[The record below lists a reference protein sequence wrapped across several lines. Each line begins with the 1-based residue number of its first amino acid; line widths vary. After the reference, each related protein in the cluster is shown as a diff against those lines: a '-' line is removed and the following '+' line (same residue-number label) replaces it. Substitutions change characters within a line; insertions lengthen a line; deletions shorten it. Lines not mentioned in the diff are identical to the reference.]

1 MNNVHVCIQ
10 GYNQRQLFKHALI
23 DMIEILRSI
32 ADDKISRYRLMVESK
47 VKSWNNLV
55 IEKHRYTSH
64 GLLIICFIENCI
76 MALYI
81 IMAIVYRFI
90 KHSRSH
96 LNQLILKISFSPFSV
111 GFSCGLDL
119 VCRLF
124 LQAITIEG
132 L

>member
-1 MNNVHVCIQ
+1 
-10 GYNQRQLFKHALI
+10 
-23 DMIEILRSI
+23 
-32 ADDKISRYRLMVESK
+32 
-47 VKSWNNLV
+47 
-55 IEKHRYTSH
+55 
-64 GLLIICFIENCI
+64 

-90 KHSRSH
+90 KHSHSH

-111 GFSCGLDL
+111 GFSCGLGL

-124 LQAITIEG
+124 LQASTIEG